1 MNYDCLDMEEL
12 FASAIAAGGANMHA
26 EAMVLLKTILERDP
40 GNTNATYLLAAQHAQ
55 LGLVDRAD
63 AGFRQVLEASPGL
76 AIARLQY
83 GQLLMGQERL
93 VDAAAV
99 MAPLLDLSD
108 EIGSYAR
115 ALQASGAGRVDEAI
129 RELDHGISLPQSI
142 AALATDMRNLR
153 SNLAAMTQMASPAP
167 VVGLDA
173 PAPMFLTGY
182 GRSN

>member
-1 MNYDCLDMEEL
+1 MKFDCLDVEEL
-12 FASAIAAGGANMHA
+12 FALAIASGGANMHA
-26 EAMVLLKTILERDP
+26 DAMVLLKTILERDP

-63 AGFRQVLEASPGL
+63 VGFRQVLEASPGL

-93 VDAAAV
+93 EEAAQV
-99 MAPLLDLSD
+99 IAPLLDDSD

-115 ALQASGAGRVDEAI
+115 ALHASSAGRIDEAI

-153 SNLAAMTQMASPAP
+153 KNLVAMVPMANPAP
-167 VVGLDA
+167 MVAVDA

-182 GRSN
+182 GRTN

>member
-1 MNYDCLDMEEL
+1 MKYDCLDMEEL
-12 FASAIAAGGANMHA
+12 FALAISAGGANMHA
-26 EAMVLLKTILERDP
+26 DAMVLLKTILERDP

-76 AIARLQY
+76 AIARLQHV
-83 GQLLMGQERL
+83 QLLMGQERL
-93 VDAAAV
+93 DDAATV
-99 MAPLLDLSD
+99 IGPLLDLSD

-115 ALQASGAGRVDEAI
+115 ALQASSAGRIDEAI
-129 RELDHGISLPQSI
+129 RELDYGISLPQSI

-153 SNLAAMTQMASPAP
+153 KNLAAMAPMANSGP
-167 VVGLDA
+167 VVAVDA

-182 GRSN
+182 GRTN

>member
-1 MNYDCLDMEEL
+1 MKYDLIDMEEL
-12 FASAIAAGGANMHA
+12 FGLAIAAGGANMHA
-26 EAMVLLKTILERDP
+26 DAMVLLRTILERDP

-63 AGFRQVLEASPGL
+63 AGFRQVLKDSPGL

-83 GQLLMGQERL
+83 VQLLMGQERL
-93 VDAAAV
+93 DDAATV
-99 MAPLLDLSD
+99 IAPLLDLSD

-115 ALQASGAGRVDEAI
+115 ALQASSAGRIDEAV
-129 RELDHGISLPQSI
+129 RELDHGFSLPQSI
-142 AALATDMRNLR
+142 AALAIDMRNLR
-153 SNLAAMTQMASPAP
+153 NNLAAMTQVANPGP